1 MARRCEGM
9 DQSVP
14 ATMTS
19 TTITLLDEGAAYQLE
34 VRAAITNV
42 GRSTTAA
49 SQSASARGAMFM
61 DQRPNVPAIHAAY
74 AVDAAAIP
82 GRIAIE
88 LPGSTDPF
96 IYRYQTANPGQWSR
110 WYKVT
115 PQASQSQFLIP
126 DLVPGVRYNI
136 EVRAYTGMTTGFTT
150 PLTATAQAAPLVA
163 AEDFTAGESSGVILL
178 QWSSPAL
185 YTPDYYE
192 YRTRPTGT
200 QTWSEWVRVDHEGD
214 RGSTQRKWVT
224 GLESG
229 ISHDFELRMQT
240 GAGPSPIAKSAG
252 SARLRIA
259 EVHSIRPTVREVS
272 VRAGDTI
279 ALTVDIYDTQKV
291 LDNSIPGK
299 AGSKLVFL
307 WEDMRTG
314 GGTGGGT
321 FAAPSNERRVSYTA
335 PSSPGEY
342 IVTAEAQPDGVCTS
356 HHEGAAEITDAER
369 AQCTA
374 TFTIR
379 VSGIPAVPAPRPDP
393 VDPTGTIPTSMTDDK
408 GGTYTVFTPTKGG
421 TFTGTDITVTAPA
434 GAIPDR
440 TVVGIGATV
449 SDIETPAPIPGA
461 TMSLA
466 GSYYDILA
474 IADNGEPPI
483 PSYTLNEPATA
494 CLPFPQEFRADLS
507 NVVVVQRKSTGDLSI
522 LSTKIRSNA
531 GDLTVC
537 GTLTQ
542 LPATVAVAP
551 PRPSPRPNPDNPNHP
566 SRHPRHRRHRP
577 QLRDCSANACTRRDI
592 INKDK
597 QDTQDD

>member
-1 MARRCEGM
+1 MPDADNDGDFDDEVTVTATGLQAGVSYHVQFRVYASQAVGYSLPQRGTQTARPVPPPTGFMAGGGGNPGEVDWTGRHPQALPSCAMSLRHRLGATGAWSSWTSAGM
-9 DQSVP
+9 ATTYTYTTLLAGMSRTFELRAVMQTVGASAAVSTTGTPTPVPTPASFTATTGVFPGEVDISWTAVTGATSYEYRYRLTPPTPSTPWPDGATWQSVP

-163 AEDFTAGESSGVILL
+163 AEDFEASESSGVILL
-178 QWSSPAL
+178 QWSSPEL

-192 YRTRPTGT
+192 YRTKPTGT
-200 QTWSEWVRVDHEGD
+200 ATWSDWIRVDHEGD
-214 RGSTQRKWVT
+214 RGSTQRRWVT

-240 GAGPSPIAKSAG
+240 GAGPSPVASSAG

-279 ALTVDIYDTQKV
+279 ALTVDVYDTQEV
-291 LDNSIPGK
+291 LDNSIPNK
-299 AGSKLVFL
+299 QGSKLVFR
-307 WEDMRTG
+307 WEDKRTG
-314 GGTGGGT
+314 G
-321 FAAPSNERRVSYTA
+321 
-335 PSSPGEY
+335 
-342 IVTAEAQPDGVCTS
+342 
-356 HHEGAAEITDAER
+356 
-369 AQCTA
+369 
-374 TFTIR
+374 
-379 VSGIPAVPAPRPDP
+379 
-393 VDPTGTIPTSMTDDK
+393 
-408 GGTYTVFTPTKGG
+408 
-421 TFTGTDITVTAPA
+421 
-434 GAIPDR
+434 
-440 TVVGIGATV
+440 
-449 SDIETPAPIPGA
+449 
-461 TMSLA
+461 
-466 GSYYDILA
+466 
-474 IADNGEPPI
+474 
-483 PSYTLNEPATA
+483 
-494 CLPFPQEFRADLS
+494 
-507 NVVVVQRKSTGDLSI
+507 
-522 LSTKIRSNA
+522 
-531 GDLTVC
+531 
-537 GTLTQ
+537 
-542 LPATVAVAP
+542 
-551 PRPSPRPNPDNPNHP
+551 
-566 SRHPRHRRHRP
+566 RHRRRN
-577 QLRDCSANACTRRDI
+577 LRSPE
-592 INKDK
+592 
-597 QDTQDD
+597 Q